1 MNSSEIDAQ
10 QLLQAV
16 ESLRQ
21 EVAQLSQRLEAYE
34 QSLPRPGAAA
44 PAPAPAPARHD
55 PQAERL
61 SDDLV
66 LVISAAVAAYLGVK
80 PHIRQIRL
88 VRSSAW
94 AQFGRMTVQAS
105 HALTIQHG

>member
-1 MNSSEIDAQ
+1 MNSSEIEAQ

-21 EVAQLSQRLEAYE
+21 EVAQLSQRLAAYE
-34 QSLPRPGAAA
+34 QALPRPSAAAAA
-44 PAPAPAPARHD
+44 PARRD
-55 PQAERL
+55 PRAEAI
-61 SDDLV
+61 SDELL

-105 HALTIQHG
+105 HALTVQHG